1 MTELCTPT
9 VTTRT
14 GATGNGINAHSWAV
28 SAPAGGLQQA
38 KPLADVLFGLLIAL
52 PLIFEL
58 EPRPPIRVEGL
69 QLKPAE
75 RAVGCGWRGQQ
86 GRIGPANCGLL
97 RRGDLCRFGGR
108 AGRAG

>member
-14 GATGNGINAHSWAV
+14 RATGTGINAHSWAD

-58 EPRPPIRVEGL
+58 EPRPPIRVEGF

-75 RAVGCGWRGQQ
+75 CTVGCGWRCEQ
-86 GRIGPANCGLL
+86 GRIGPANGGLL
-97 RRGDLCRFGGR
+97 HCGDLCRFGG
-108 AGRAG
+108 G